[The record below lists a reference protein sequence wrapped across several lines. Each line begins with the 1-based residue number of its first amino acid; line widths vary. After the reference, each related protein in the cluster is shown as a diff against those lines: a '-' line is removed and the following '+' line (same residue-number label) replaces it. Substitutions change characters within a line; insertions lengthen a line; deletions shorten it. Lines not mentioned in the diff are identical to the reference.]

1 MTKSDAVEIIIEVS
15 DMLADNSDY
24 ESYIKPRLE
33 ELMNFVKE

>member
-24 ESYIKPRLE
+24 ESYIKPRLD
-33 ELMNFVKE
+33 ELLNYVKD